1 MPPGDRW
8 QTAHSS
14 MFNGGFGGK
23 RDTSSDSKR
32 VGNKQQETATS
43 SDNFAGAPHPS
54 MDTMGDADDYYLADY
69 AKTFSFQSSHP
80 PSHHNYLPRS
90 SRRFDPTNYQTHI
103 QASQDLAAST
113 GDNEFSVFTTTKFTE
128 LEISQAYFPGDGLD
142 QASNVNDGVARI

>member
-113 GDNEFSVFTTTKFTE
+113 GATFLVKKLSTTLTVTNRTT
-128 LEISQAYFPGDGLD
+128 
-142 QASNVNDGVARI
+142 NVYHKSSTQTDP